1 MESEGD
7 SAQGAATLASFDSRR
22 AAEHMLASLGRKFRE
37 KARKEGVDAFIVRG
51 NPGGSLKLTQSRV
64 LTAGG
69 ITSALVH
76 VSFSLTVGFWGTV
89 SMFKGLW
96 RSEHAAHVRESHVG
110 SDDRTAHAIPAKAGM
125 ALGQSFSPTLTLVP
139 STTGCAPLSV
149 SLPGRNANSG
159 GVLCST
165 PSDPEPENSP
175 RILRRGLGWLNPHLL
190 RRLSG
195 LSG

>member
-7 SAQGAATLASFDSRR
+7 SAQRATILASFDSRR

-51 NPGGSLKLTQSRV
+51 NSDGSLKLTQSRV

-96 RSEHAAHVRESHVG
+96 RSGHAAHVRESHVG
-110 SDDRTAHAIPAKAGM
+110 SDDRTAHAILAKAGPNAAIALICCKDRETRKTVAARAAERSSYCWDGSRTEFLADLDPGPKHDWVRT
-125 ALGQSFSPTLTLVP
+125 ALGEP
-139 STTGCAPLSV
+139 SG
-149 SLPGRNANSG
+149 
-159 GVLCST
+159 
-165 PSDPEPENSP
+165 EK
-175 RILRRGLGWLNPHLL
+175 H
-190 RRLSG
+190 
-195 LSG
+195 